1 MLTTMKLLKERCENE
16 NLNLWQ
22 LAIKDEIENTG
33 KTEEEI
39 FARLQK
45 TLDVMKASA
54 ERALEEDVRSVTG
67 MTGGNAKKMNEYFL
81 SGESVLGD
89 TPSLAMAMALSTS
102 EVNAAMGRIV
112 AAPTAGSSGII
123 PATMMTM
130 YKKYGYDDR
139 KLKEALLVAT
149 QIGQVIFDNA
159 TFAGAEGGCQAETG
173 SASAMAAAAVCYL
186 RGYDIEIQEN
196 AATAALLNIMGLI
209 CDPIGGMVEFPCNLR
224 NANGIMNALASADM
238 AMAGVAM
245 FVTFDEAVEAM
256 KRVGDSLPERLRET
270 GEGGIAVC
278 PSALKLR
285 DKYIDNPEKGQTVEN
300 EAKH

>member
-1 MLTTMKLLKERCENE
+1 MLTTMKLLKERSKEE

-39 FARLQK
+39 FERLQK
-45 TLDVMKASA
+45 TLDVMKASS
-54 ERALEEDVRSVTG
+54 EKALGEDVRSVTG
-67 MTGGNAKKMNEYFL
+67 MTGGNAKKMHDYYL
-81 SGESVLGD
+81 SGDAVLGEIAS
-89 TPSLAMAMALSTS
+89 TAMAMAFSTS

-112 AAPTAGSSGII
+112 AAPTAGSAGII
-123 PATMMTM
+123 PATLMTM
-130 YKKYGYDDR
+130 KHKYGCDDR
-139 KLKEALLVAT
+139 SLCEALLVST
-149 QIGQVIFDNA
+149 QMGQVIFDNA

-173 SASAMAAAAVCYL
+173 SAAAMAAAAVCYL
-186 RGYDIEIQEN
+186 QGYDIEIQEN

-238 AMAGVAM
+238 AMAGVEM

-256 KRVGDSLPERLRET
+256 KRVGDTLPERLRET

-278 PSALKLR
+278 PSSIRLKK
-285 DKYIDNPEKGQTVEN
+285 KYIDKLPEDEVE
-300 EAKH
+300 E

>member
-1 MLTTMKLLKERCENE
+1 MLTTMKLLKERCQEE
-16 NLNLWQ
+16 GLNLWE
-22 LAIKDEIENTG
+22 LSVKDEIETTG
-33 KTEEEI
+33 KTEEEV

-81 SGESVLGD
+81 GGNSVLGE
-89 TPSLAMAMALSTS
+89 TPALAMSFALSTS

-112 AAPTAGSSGII
+112 AAPTAGSAGII

-130 YKKYGYDDR
+130 FKKYNYDDR
-139 KLKEALLVAT
+139 KLCEALLVAT

-173 SASAMAAAAVCYL
+173 SAAAMAAAAVCYL

-238 AMAGVAM
+238 AMAGVEM
-245 FVTFDEAVEAM
+245 FVTFDEAVDAM
-256 KRVGDSLPERLRET
+256 KRVGDTLPERLRET

-278 PSALKLR
+278 PSSLKLKR
-285 DKYIDNPEKGQTVEN
+285 KYIDKLPDEEEFN
-300 EAKH
+300 

>member
-1 MLTTMKLLKERCENE
+1 MLTTMKLLKERCQKEG
-16 NLNLWQ
+16 LNLWQ

-45 TLDVMKASA
+45 TLDVMKASS
-54 ERALEEDVRSVTG
+54 EKALAEDVRSVTG
-67 MTGGNAKKMNEYFL
+67 MTGGNAKRMHDYYLK
-81 SGESVLGD
+81 GEAVLGEVAS
-89 TPSLAMAMALSTS
+89 TAMAMAFSTS

-112 AAPTAGSSGII
+112 AAPTAGSAGII
-123 PATMMTM
+123 PATLMTM
-130 YKKYGYDDR
+130 KHKFGCDD
-139 KLKEALLVAT
+139 KSLCQALLIST

-173 SASAMAAAAVCYL
+173 SAAAMAAAAVCYL

-238 AMAGVAM
+238 AMAGVEM

-256 KRVGDSLPERLRET
+256 KRVGDALPERLRET

-278 PSALKLR
+278 PSSLKLKR
-285 DKYIDNPEKGQTVEN
+285 KYIDKLPEE
-300 EAKH
+300 EE

>member
-1 MLTTMKLLKERCENE
+1 MLTTMKLLKERCQEE
-16 NLNLWQ
+16 GLNLWE
-22 LAIKDEIENTG
+22 LSVKDEIETTG
-33 KTEEEI
+33 KTEEEV

-81 SGESVLGD
+81 GGKSVLGE
-89 TPSLAMAMALSTS
+89 TPALAMSFALSTS

-112 AAPTAGSSGII
+112 AAPTAGSAGII

-130 YKKYGYDDR
+130 FKKYNYDDR
-139 KLKEALLVAT
+139 KLCEALLVAT

-173 SASAMAAAAVCYL
+173 SAAAMAAAAVCYL

-238 AMAGVAM
+238 AMAGVEM
-245 FVTFDEAVEAM
+245 FVTFDEAVDAM
-256 KRVGDSLPERLRET
+256 KRVGDTLPERLRET

-278 PSALKLR
+278 PSSLKLKR
-285 DKYIDNPEKGQTVEN
+285 KYIDKLPDEEEFN
-300 EAKH
+300 

>member
-1 MLTTMKLLKERCENE
+1 MLTTMKLLKERSKEE

-39 FARLQK
+39 FERLQK

-54 ERALEEDVRSVTG
+54 ERALGEDVRSVTG
-67 MTGGNAKKMNEYFL
+67 MTGGNAKKMHDYYL
-81 SGESVLGD
+81 SGDAVLGEIAS
-89 TPSLAMAMALSTS
+89 TAMAMAFSTS

-112 AAPTAGSSGII
+112 AAPTAGSAGII

-130 YKKYGYDDR
+130 MKKYNFDDR
-139 KLKEALLVAT
+139 KLCEALLVST
-149 QIGQVIFDNA
+149 QMGQVIFDNA

-173 SASAMAAAAVCYL
+173 AAAAMAAAAVCYL
-186 RGYDIEIQEN
+186 QGYDIEIQEN

-238 AMAGVAM
+238 AMAGVEM

-256 KRVGDSLPERLRET
+256 KRVGDTLPERLRET

-278 PSALKLR
+278 PSSIRLKK
-285 DKYIDNPEKGQTVEN
+285 KYIDKLPEEEVE
-300 EAKH
+300 E

>member
-1 MLTTMKLLKERCENE
+1 
-16 NLNLWQ
+16 
-22 LAIKDEIENTG
+22 
-33 KTEEEI
+33 
-39 FARLQK
+39 
-45 TLDVMKASA
+45 MKASA
-54 ERALEEDVRSVTG
+54 KRALEEDVRSVTG
-67 MTGGNAKKMNEYFL
+67 MTGGNAKKMHEYFL
-81 SGESVLGD
+81 GGKSVLGD
-89 TPSLAMAMALSTS
+89 TPAMAMAFALSTS

-112 AAPTAGSSGII
+112 AAPTAGSAGII

-130 YKKYGYDDR
+130 LNKYDYDDR
-139 KLKEALLVAT
+139 KLCEALLVAT

-186 RGYDIEIQEN
+186 RGYDVEIQEN
-196 AATAALLNIMGLI
+196 AAIAALLNIMGLI

-238 AMAGVAM
+238 AMAGVEM

-278 PSALKLR
+278 PSSIRLKR
-285 DKYIDNPEKGQTVEN
+285 KYIDKLPEEG
-300 EAKH
+300 

>member
-1 MLTTMKLLKERCENE
+1 MLTTMKLLKERCKEE

-22 LAIKDEIENTG
+22 LAVKDEIENTG

-54 ERALEEDVRSVTG
+54 QRALEEDVRSVTG
-67 MTGGNAKKMNEYFL
+67 MTGGNAKKMHEYFL
-81 SGESVLGD
+81 GGKSVLGEIAS
-89 TPSLAMAMALSTS
+89 TAMAMALSTS

-112 AAPTAGSSGII
+112 AAPTAGSAGII

-130 YKKYGYDDR
+130 LQKYNYDDR
-139 KLKEALLVAT
+139 KLCEALLVAT
-149 QIGQVIFDNA
+149 QMGQVIFDNA

-173 SASAMAAAAVCYL
+173 SAAAMAAAAVCYL

-238 AMAGVAM
+238 AMAGVEM

-256 KRVGDSLPERLRET
+256 KRVGDTLPERLRET

-278 PSALKLR
+278 PSSLRLKK
-285 DKYIDNPEKGQTVEN
+285 KYIDKIPEDEI
-300 EAKH
+300 EE

>member
-1 MLTTMKLLKERCENE
+1 MLTTMKLLKERCQKEG
-16 NLNLWQ
+16 LNLWQ

-45 TLDVMKASA
+45 TLDVMKASS
-54 ERALEEDVRSVTG
+54 EKALAQDVRSVTG
-67 MTGGNAKKMNEYFL
+67 MTGGNAKKMHDYCL
-81 SGESVLGD
+81 KGEAVLGEVAS
-89 TPSLAMAMALSTS
+89 TAMAMAFSTS

-112 AAPTAGSSGII
+112 AAPTAGSAGII
-123 PATMMTM
+123 PATLMTM
-130 YKKYGYDDR
+130 KHKYGCDD
-139 KLKEALLVAT
+139 KSLCQALLIAT

-173 SASAMAAAAVCYL
+173 SAAAMAAAAVCYL
-186 RGYDIEIQEN
+186 RGYDIDIQEN

-238 AMAGVAM
+238 AMAGVEM
-245 FVTFDEAVEAM
+245 FVGFDEAVEAM

-278 PSALKLR
+278 PSSIKLKK
-285 DKYIDNPEKGQTVEN
+285 KYIDKVPEE
-300 EAKH
+300 E

>member
-1 MLTTMKLLKERCENE
+1 MLTTMKLLKERCKEE

-22 LAIKDEIENTG
+22 LAVKDEIENTG

-54 ERALEEDVRSVTG
+54 QRALEEDVRSVTG
-67 MTGGNAKKMNEYFL
+67 MTGGNAKKMHEYFL
-81 SGESVLGD
+81 GGKSVLGE
-89 TPSLAMAMALSTS
+89 TASTAMAMALSTS

-112 AAPTAGSSGII
+112 AAPTAGSAGII

-130 YKKYGYDDR
+130 LQKYNYDDR
-139 KLKEALLVAT
+139 KLCEALLVAT
-149 QIGQVIFDNA
+149 QMGQVIFDNA

-173 SASAMAAAAVCYL
+173 SAAAMAAAAVCYL
-186 RGYDIEIQEN
+186 RGYDIEVQEN

-238 AMAGVAM
+238 AMAGVEM

-256 KRVGDSLPERLRET
+256 KRVGDTLPERLRET

-278 PSALKLR
+278 PSSLRLKK
-285 DKYIDNPEKGQTVEN
+285 KYIDKIPEDEI
-300 EAKH
+300 EE

>member
-1 MLTTMKLLKERCENE
+1 MLTTMKLLKERCEKE

-22 LAIKDEIENTG
+22 LSVKDEIENTG

-54 ERALEEDVRSVTG
+54 QRALEEDVRSVTG
-67 MTGGNAKKMNEYFL
+67 MTGGNAKKMHEYFL
-81 SGESVLGD
+81 GGKSVLGE
-89 TPSLAMAMALSTS
+89 TASTAMAMALSTS

-112 AAPTAGSSGII
+112 AAPTAGSAGII

-130 YKKYGYDDR
+130 LQKYNYDDR
-139 KLKEALLVAT
+139 KLCEALLVAT
-149 QIGQVIFDNA
+149 QMGQVIFDNA

-173 SASAMAAAAVCYL
+173 SAAAMAAAAVCYL
-186 RGYDIEIQEN
+186 RGCDIEIQEN

-238 AMAGVAM
+238 AMAGVEM
-245 FVTFDEAVEAM
+245 FVTFDEAVDAM
-256 KRVGDSLPERLRET
+256 KRVGDTLPERLRET

-278 PSALKLR
+278 PSSLRLKK
-285 DKYIDNPEKGQTVEN
+285 KYIDKLPEEEVE
-300 EAKH
+300 E

>member
-1 MLTTMKLLKERCENE
+1 MKLLKERCKEE

-22 LAIKDEIENTG
+22 LAVKDEIENTG

-54 ERALEEDVRSVTG
+54 QRALEEDVRSVTG
-67 MTGGNAKKMNEYFL
+67 MTGGNAKKMHEYFL
-81 SGESVLGD
+81 GGKSVLGE
-89 TPSLAMAMALSTS
+89 TASTAMAMALSTS

-112 AAPTAGSSGII
+112 AAPTAGSAGII

-130 YKKYGYDDR
+130 LKKYNYDDR
-139 KLKEALLVAT
+139 KLCEALLVAT
-149 QIGQVIFDNA
+149 QMGQVIFDNA

-173 SASAMAAAAVCYL
+173 SAASMAAAAVCYL

-238 AMAGVAM
+238 AMAGVEM

-256 KRVGDSLPERLRET
+256 KRVGDTLPERLRET

-278 PSALKLR
+278 PSSLRLKK
-285 DKYIDNPEKGQTVEN
+285 KYIDKIPEDEI
-300 EAKH
+300 EE

>member
-1 MLTTMKLLKERCENE
+1 MLTTMKLLKERCQEE
-16 NLNLWQ
+16 GLNLWE
-22 LAIKDEIENTG
+22 LSVKDEIENTG

-39 FARLQK
+39 FARIQK
-45 TLDVMKASA
+45 TLDVMKKSA

-81 SGESVLGD
+81 GGKSVLGE
-89 TPSLAMAMALSTS
+89 TPAMAMAFALSTS

-112 AAPTAGSSGII
+112 AAPTAGSAGII

-130 YKKYGYDDR
+130 LKKYEYDDR
-139 KLKEALLVAT
+139 KLCEALLVAT

-173 SASAMAAAAVCYL
+173 SAAAMAAAAVCYL
-186 RGYDIEIQEN
+186 QGYDIEIQEN

-238 AMAGVAM
+238 AMAGVEM
-245 FVTFDEAVEAM
+245 FVTFDEAVDAM
-256 KRVGDSLPERLRET
+256 KRVGDTLPERLRET

-278 PSALKLR
+278 PSSIKLKR
-285 DKYIDNPEKGQTVEN
+285 KYIDKLPDEE
-300 EAKH
+300 EE

>member
-1 MLTTMKLLKERCENE
+1 MLTTMNSLKERCKSE
-16 NLNLWQ
+16 NLSLWE
-22 LAIKDEIENTG
+22 LAVKDEVENTG
-33 KTEEEI
+33 RTEEEV
-39 FARLQK
+39 FERLQK

-54 ERALEEDVRSVTG
+54 KRALGEDLRSVTG
-67 MTGGNAKKMNEYFL
+67 MTGGNAKKMNDYFL
-81 SGESVLGD
+81 KGDSVLGD
-89 TPSLAMAMALSTS
+89 TPAMAMAMALSTS

-112 AAPTAGSSGII
+112 AAPTAGSAGII
-123 PATMMTM
+123 PATLMTM
-130 YKKYGYDDR
+130 YKKYGYDDME
-139 KLKEALLVAT
+139 LKKALLVAT

-173 SASAMAAAAVCYL
+173 SAAAMAAAAVCFL

-196 AATAALLNIMGLI
+196 AATASLLNIMGLI

-224 NANGIMNALASADM
+224 NANGVMNALASADM

-245 FVTFDEAVEAM
+245 FVDFDEAVAAM
-256 KRVGDSLPERLRET
+256 KRVGDTLPERLRET

-285 DKYIDNPEKGQTVEN
+285 EKYIDNPEKGQTEHSDVRC
-300 EAKH
+300 

>member
-1 MLTTMKLLKERCENE
+1 MLTTMKLLKERCKEE

-22 LAIKDEIENTG
+22 LAVKDEIENTG

-54 ERALEEDVRSVTG
+54 QRALEEDVRSVTG
-67 MTGGNAKKMNEYFL
+67 MTGGNAKKMHEYFL
-81 SGESVLGD
+81 GGKSVLGE
-89 TPSLAMAMALSTS
+89 TASTAMAMALSTS

-112 AAPTAGSSGII
+112 AAPTAGSAGII

-130 YKKYGYDDR
+130 LQKYNYDDR
-139 KLKEALLVAT
+139 KLCEALLVAT
-149 QIGQVIFDNA
+149 QMGQVIFDNA

-173 SASAMAAAAVCYL
+173 SAAAMAAAAVCYL

-238 AMAGVAM
+238 AMAGVEM

-256 KRVGDSLPERLRET
+256 KRVGDTLPERLRET

-278 PSALKLR
+278 PSSLRLKK
-285 DKYIDNPEKGQTVEN
+285 KYIDKIPEDEI
-300 EAKH
+300 EE

>member
-1 MLTTMKLLKERCENE
+1 MKLLKERCKEE

-22 LAIKDEIENTG
+22 LAVKDEIENTG
-33 KTEEEI
+33 RTEEEI

-54 ERALEEDVRSVTG
+54 QRALEEDVRSVTG
-67 MTGGNAKKMNEYFL
+67 MTGGNAKKMHEYFL
-81 SGESVLGD
+81 GGKSVLGE
-89 TPSLAMAMALSTS
+89 TASTAMAMALSTS

-112 AAPTAGSSGII
+112 AAPTAGSAGII

-130 YKKYGYDDR
+130 LQKYNYDDR
-139 KLKEALLVAT
+139 KLCEALLVAT
-149 QIGQVIFDNA
+149 QMGQVIFDNA

-173 SASAMAAAAVCYL
+173 SAAAMAAAAVCYL

-238 AMAGVAM
+238 AMAGVEM

-256 KRVGDSLPERLRET
+256 KRVGDTLPERLRET

-278 PSALKLR
+278 PSSLRLKK
-285 DKYIDNPEKGQTVEN
+285 KYIDKIPEDEI
-300 EAKH
+300 EE